1 MWTSQL
7 DDHFLDT
14 SLTLTF
20 LKKLDALFRWHWCR
34 HLMRFFKS
42 SLLLEVCPQFSQSS
56 YSVDNPKLLSSVGG
70 ILSIVICQ
78 AESGQSAVMR
88 SVLYGPKWLSCPK
101 NAQTVSQTLKFFLSS
116 VLNNLT
122 SIFFFLIYL
131 LLWIS
136 QVSFQNHF
144 PDNFFPQVI
153 TGQHPVLDTIYP
165 LATWPLLENNWTQS
179 WQHVSFIKPYQVC
192 KYIH

>member
-1 MWTSQL
+1 ML
-7 DDHFLDT
+7 
-14 SLTLTF
+14 SLWNFIYTG
-20 LKKLDALFRWHWCR
+20 
-34 HLMRFFKS
+34 
-42 SLLLEVCPQFSQSS
+42 QIS
-56 YSVDNPKLLSSVGG
+56 YCDWLLSSVGG

-101 NAQTVSQTLKFFLSS
+101 DAQTFSQTLKFFLSS
-116 VLNNLT
+116 VLNNST
-122 SIFFFLIYL
+122 NIFSFFQTIYQFEFTN
-131 LLWIS
+131 WASKII
-136 QVSFQNHF
+136 FQTII
-144 PDNFFPQVI
+144 FPQVI